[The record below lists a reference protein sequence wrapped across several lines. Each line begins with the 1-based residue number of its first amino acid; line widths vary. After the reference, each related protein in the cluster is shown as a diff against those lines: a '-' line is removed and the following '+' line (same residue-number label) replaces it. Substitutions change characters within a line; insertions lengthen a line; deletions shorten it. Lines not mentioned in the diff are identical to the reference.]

1 LKPLRAPLA
10 LLALTVLLTACSV
23 AGRRESP
30 QVPPKSLPPAP
41 SPSEDVPPPPRDLAS
56 IPDAVPKVEPRSKRG
71 NPKFYE
77 VLGKRYFVMPSAA
90 GYVER
95 GIASWYGPT
104 FHGEL
109 TSMGEKYDMY
119 AMSAAHKTLPL
130 PVYVRVT
137 NLRNGRS
144 VVVRVNDRGPFVAN
158 RIIDLSHSAAAKL
171 DMLHEGTTMV
181 EVRTITPSEAP
192 VLTRAEEL
200 PPQTLYAQAG
210 AFADERNARALVE
223 RLKSAGVDGAFV
235 QSPPERGSRMFRVRV
250 GPVADA
256 AACDALAA
264 RLGALGITDV
274 SLAGD

>member
-1 LKPLRAPLA
+1 LRSPQA
-10 LLALTVLLTACSV
+10 LLALLCLTALLTACSV
-23 AGRRESP
+23 AGRREAP
-30 QVPPKSLPPAP
+30 PPPKSPVPVPAP
-41 SPSEDVPPPPRDLAS
+41 PEQVPPPPRDLTS
-56 IPDAVPKVEPRSKRG
+56 IPDAVPKVEPRSRRG

-77 VLGKRYFVMPSAA
+77 VLGKRYFVLPSSE

-119 AMSAAHKTLPL
+119 AMTAAHKTLPL
-130 PVYVRVT
+130 PAYARVT

-171 DMLHEGTTMV
+171 DMLKEGTTMV
-181 EVRTITPSEAP
+181 EVRAITPSNAP
-192 VLTRAEEL
+192 ALTRAEAL
-200 PPQTLYAQAG
+200 PPQTMYMQAG

-235 QSPPERGSRMFRVRV
+235 QSPPEPGARMFRVRI

-256 AACDALAA
+256 AAFDALAA
-264 RLGALGITDV
+264 RLGSLGITDV
-274 SLAGD
+274 SLATD

>member
-1 LKPLRAPLA
+1 MRRLRAPLA

-23 AGRRESP
+23 GGRRDSP

-41 SPSEDVPPPPRDLAS
+41 SPSEEVPPPPRDLTS
-56 IPDAVPKVEPRSKRG
+56 IPDAIPKVEPRSKRG

-119 AMSAAHKTLPL
+119 AMTAAHKTLPL
-130 PVYVRVT
+130 PAYVRVT

-144 VVVRVNDRGPFVAN
+144 VVVRVNDRGPFVTN

-171 DMLHEGTTMV
+171 AMLREGTTLV
-181 EVRTITPSEAP
+181 EVRAISPDEPP
-192 VLTRAEEL
+192 VITRAEEA
-200 PPQTLYAQAG
+200 PPQTLYVQAG
-210 AFADERNARALVE
+210 AFAQEANARALVQ
-223 RLKSAGVDGAFV
+223 RLQSAGVGGAFV
-235 QSPPERGSRMFRVRV
+235 QAPPDGAARMFRVRI
-250 GPVADA
+250 GPVGSA
-256 AACDALAA
+256 AEFDALAA
-264 RLGALGITDV
+264 RLAQAGVTDV
-274 SLAGD
+274 RLATD